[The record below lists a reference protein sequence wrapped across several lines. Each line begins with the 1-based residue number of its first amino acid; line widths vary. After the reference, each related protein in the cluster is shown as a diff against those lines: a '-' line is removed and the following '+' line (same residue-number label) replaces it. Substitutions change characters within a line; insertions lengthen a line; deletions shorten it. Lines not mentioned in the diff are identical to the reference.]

1 MLDERWLDEEERTRA
16 ARFVQQLHSER
27 YVRFHAATRLVLSL
41 YTGVPPERIEY
52 RKPEPGAKPAL
63 ASGQVQF
70 NLSHTGDSAVLAVS
84 AEPVG
89 VDIEQIRP
97 ITDLRV
103 LAARVFSSGEL
114 SRFMKIYDSRRQQ
127 SAFFSCWSRKEA
139 ILKEMGTGL
148 SLDPSLLTVGWG
160 APVVEDVRGTWRLQ
174 RVRGLSPR
182 ITGWVASRGKAK
194 LTNMSVFQAPDSCQP
209 AGPGI
214 VRV

>member
-1 MLDERWLDEEERTRA
+1 MLDERWLDAEERTRA

-52 RKPEPGAKPAL
+52 RKSEPGAKPAL
-63 ASGQVQF
+63 ASGEVHF

-97 ITDLRV
+97 VADLRS
-103 LAARVFSSGEL
+103 LAARVFSSREL
-114 SRFMKIYDSRRQQ
+114 AQFAEIHDSRRQV
-127 SAFFSCWSRKEA
+127 AFFSCWSRKEA

-160 APVVEDVRGTWRLQ
+160 TPVAEDVRGSWRLQ
-174 RVRGLSPR
+174 RVRGLSPL
-182 ITGWVASRGKAK
+182 ITGWVASRREAK
-194 LTNMSVFQAPDSCQP
+194 LTNMSLFH
-209 AGPGI
+209 
-214 VRV
+214 